1 MLQFPWPVLYPGHA
15 LSYERLIIFAVLCQD
30 GTSGKT
36 PLHYAVEQGNLP
48 LAGFLILE
56 VSFPCL
62 IASG

>member
-1 MLQFPWPVLYPGHA
+1 MCTVNAAIPVASTVSRPCF
-15 LSYERLIIFAVLCQD
+15 IIFAILCQD

-36 PLHYAVEQGNLP
+36 PLHYAVEQDNLP

-62 IASG
+62 IASE